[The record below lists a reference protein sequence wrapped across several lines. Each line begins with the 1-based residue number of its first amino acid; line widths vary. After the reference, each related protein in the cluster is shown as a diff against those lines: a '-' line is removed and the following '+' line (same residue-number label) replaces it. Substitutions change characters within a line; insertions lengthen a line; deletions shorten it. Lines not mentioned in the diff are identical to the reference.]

1 MRVQASTLSQG
12 RSSTVELAEG
22 ALASDLVRAVGLPVA
37 ASLVLRSGR
46 PVPIDEPLVDGESLE
61 VVYVA
66 SGG

>member
-1 MRVQASTLSQG
+1 MRVQASTLP
-12 RSSTVELAEG
+12 RRRTATVELAEG

-37 ASLVLRSGR
+37 ASLVLRAGR
-46 PVPIDEPLVDGESLE
+46 PVPLDEPLVDGESLE